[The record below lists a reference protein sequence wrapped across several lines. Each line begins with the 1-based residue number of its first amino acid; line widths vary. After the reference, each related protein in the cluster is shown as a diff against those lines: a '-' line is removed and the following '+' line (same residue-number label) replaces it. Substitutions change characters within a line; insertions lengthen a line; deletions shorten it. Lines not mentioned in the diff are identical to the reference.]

1 MREKDFVW
9 KPATWS
15 CENGKYLASISDDLV
30 ITGDEI
36 REETKTAPINF
47 NEKNATC
54 KTKNFYILLAFLL
67 ITIALL
73 IAVNIYC
80 YNINQNKNIHYH
92 IMPQITN

>member
-9 KPATWS
+9 KPATWI

-47 NEKNATC
+47 NEKNATS

-73 IAVNIYC
+73 IAVSIYC
-80 YNINQNKNIHYH
+80 YNVNQNKNIHYH